1 MNHTWRDR
9 PGHFSTSPMNAARL
23 IVGLSGPT
31 LTAAEATLF
40 RDLQPAGYILFSRN
54 LQSPA
59 QIRALTDSLAALSLD
74 RPFISIDQ
82 EGGRVWRTREFS
94 AAPPDAATF
103 TAKATPNQIAR
114 FGALTGQLLEI
125 LGINFNFAPVLDL
138 DHFPEQNNGLRG
150 RCWGRDS
157 QTVINNAGVFNR
169 WMRKQKILSCGKHFP
184 TNGLAL
190 SDPHHD
196 LPVADISRADLLKE
210 DLLPYTALMPE
221 LDAIMACHLNFPRLD
236 PEMPASLSRPILT
249 GLLRDQL
256 GYEGLILTDDLD
268 MGAIVQNY
276 GRGNDIKLAL
286 QAGADIALVCHEMA
300 SLPAALDSLE
310 IHDDDS
316 LRRIEKRRNKLHRP
330 PDFTATR
337 WDEINEQMTELTREV
352 IGQDRFD
359 PARPS
364 QSPVEDY

>member
-1 MNHTWRDR
+1 M
-9 PGHFSTSPMNAARL
+9 SAQCL
-23 IVGLSGPT
+23 IVGLQGLELSSEEK
-31 LTAAEATLF
+31 ALF

-54 LQSPA
+54 LESAP
-59 QIRALTDSLAALSLD
+59 QIRALTDSLRALTLEP
-74 RPFISIDQ
+74 PFISIDQ

-103 TAKATPNQIAR
+103 SAKADMKQVAR

-125 LGINFNFAPVLDL
+125 LGINLNFAPVLDL

-150 RCWGRDS
+150 RCWGNES
-157 QTVINNAGVFNR
+157 QRVIDYAGTFNR
-169 WMRKQKILSCGKHFP
+169 WMRKQDVLSCGKHFP

-190 SDPHHD
+190 SDPHHE
-196 LPVADISRADLLKE
+196 LPVANISLEDLLKE

-221 LDAIMACHLNFPRLD
+221 LDAIMACHLNFPQLD
-236 PEMPASLSRPILT
+236 PELPASLSPRILT

-268 MGAIVQNY
+268 MGAIVNHY
-276 GRGNDIKLAL
+276 GRGNDLRLAME
-286 QAGADIALVCHEMA
+286 AGVDIPLVCHEMGTLKDA
-300 SLPAALDSLE
+300 VKELEKLP
-310 IHDDDS
+310 HGRVDDS
-316 LRRIEKRRNKLHRP
+316 LKRIEKARRRIKTP
-330 PDFTATR
+330 PAFTIER
-337 WDEINEQMTELTREV
+337 WDSINKKTRELTHEV
-352 IGQDRFD
+352 VGTDRFD